1 MPQKGYYSA
10 VRSPGYPKPSVLCVR
25 IFGRVACVDYYKRC
39 RLPRGS
45 DTNEERDKPMSSQ
58 PIDENELPEEEW
70 SQVVRRST
78 RKDDDLADD
87 ELPQY
92 DDGTLFDIVR
102 KPTRAAADLDQ
113 YADLEDDLDAVLAD
127 ERAPTDREMIK
138 EILERVRRIE
148 EKLEQGDT
156 QVPPPWATG

>member
-1 MPQKGYYSA
+1 
-10 VRSPGYPKPSVLCVR
+10 
-25 IFGRVACVDYYKRC
+25 
-39 RLPRGS
+39 
-45 DTNEERDKPMSSQ
+45 MSSQ
-58 PIDENELPEEEW
+58 PIYAEEEQ

-78 RKDDDLADD
+78 RKDDNLADD

-92 DDGTLFDIVR
+92 DDGILSGIVR
-102 KPTRAAADLDQ
+102 KPTRAEADLDQ
-113 YADLEDDLDAVLAD
+113 YADREDDLDAFLAD

-156 QVPPPWATG
+156 QVPPRRATG